1 MKTPARAIGDN
12 GEDCACKYL
21 ISKSYKIL
29 DRNFFCK
36 AGELDIISLSPDN
49 ETIVFVEVKTR
60 SSLDYGYP
68 YEFVNN
74 KKQRRLI
81 ITAEYYLK
89 TKGIRDYQLRFDI
102 IEILNLK
109 NGTYVRHIEN
119 VFDFS

>member
-1 MKTPARAIGDN
+1 MKTTARVIGDN
-12 GEDCACKYL
+12 GEDSACKYL

-49 ETIVFVEVKTR
+49 ELIVFVEVKTR

-109 NGTYVRHIEN
+109 SGTYVRHIEN